1 MKKRERNFSS
11 ISREMSIKLVFIPII
26 SLLLLGSLYIGSY
39 GIMQSSL
46 TKQLNDTSQDELGIV
61 FSNVNVTAIS
71 ATFIEL
77 NVTFDVNSTNTL
89 PNTRFSLKQVEIDC
103 NNETT
108 SLAYI
113 DSESQIFN
121 LRQLPFSKIINFSIL
136 DASFINR
143 TLQDLF
149 ENNGTTLEFNGQIHF
164 LGLGAIYPPFK
175 VSFISNFS
183 LEQLS
188 SNISDFIE
196 YEISE
201 ISINIFNLAYSL
213 NLQATIDSPLNF
225 TIEITSISGNLSF
238 DDRDGYG
245 YLPPMNNIYFA
256 TFHFDWEDQPL
267 ILPPNNPASKNMT
280 LEGKIDGFP
289 TAFRLLNE
297 FEENQLEINF
307 ENLLIGLKIHEYS
320 FSLQFS
326 VSNIF
331 IPTENLTL

>member
-175 VSFISNFS
+175 INFISNFS

-188 SNISDFIE
+188 SNISDFID
-196 YEISE
+196 YEIME
-201 ISINIFNLAYSL
+201 ISIDSAYSL
-213 NLQATIDSPLNF
+213 NLQATIDSPLDF
-225 TIEITSISGNLSF
+225 TIEITSMSGNISF
-238 DDRDGYG
+238 NDRDGLG
-245 YLPPMNNIYFA
+245 TLPPMNNIFLMS
-256 TFHFDWEDQPL
+256 FHFDWKDQPL
-267 ILPPNNPASKNMT
+267 VLTPNNPASKNMT
-280 LEGKIDGFP
+280 LNGKFDDFQ
-289 TAFRLLNE
+289 TALRFLFE
-297 FEENQLEINF
+297 FDENQLEMNF
-307 ENLLIGLKIHEYS
+307 ENLIIGLKIHEYS

-331 IPTENLTL
+331 IPTDNLSL